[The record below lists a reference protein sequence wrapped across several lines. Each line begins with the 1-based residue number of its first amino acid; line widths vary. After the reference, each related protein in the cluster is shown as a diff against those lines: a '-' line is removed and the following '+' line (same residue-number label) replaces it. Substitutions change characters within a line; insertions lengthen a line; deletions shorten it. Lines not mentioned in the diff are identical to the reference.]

1 MESRTGSNWKF
12 NHLGVVVRDLDA
24 AVKYYESFGLFTFQ
38 KEFGGG
44 EGRARMRMAEAGQN
58 RIELIAPSSGPPM
71 FREFLDTKG
80 EGIHHI
86 AYTVDSLDAEI
97 AAMTAK
103 GVPVIMSMRRQ
114 DGSGIAFFDLRKT
127 GGVAIELMQT
137 QKPA

>member
-1 MESRTGSNWKF
+1 MESSIGSNWKF
-12 NHLGVVVRDLDA
+12 NHLGVVVRDMDA

-44 EGRARMRMAEAGQN
+44 EGRARMRMAESGQN

-86 AYTVDSLDAEI
+86 AYTVDSLDSEM
-97 AAMTAK
+97 AAMAAK
-103 GVPVIMSMRRQ
+103 NVPVIMGMRRT
-114 DGSGIAFFDLRKT
+114 DGSGIAFYDFRKI
-127 GGVAIELMQT
+127 GGVVIELMQM
-137 QKPA
+137 QKPS